1 MKNINYNQLVNTLI
15 ETGAHVATKYIDD
28 KTIVRATRR
37 LYGYRKHS
45 KSPWRKGENIE
56 ISLTIGRPNYAE
68 RQFIKSVKKSGESF
82 PIRKIQLKFP
92 PSRK

>member
-1 MKNINYNQLVNTLI
+1 MTNYNQLLLTLV
-15 ETGAHVATKYIDD
+15 ESGAHIATKYLDD

-45 KSPWRKGENIE
+45 KTPWLKGENIE
-56 ISLTIGRPNYAE
+56 ISLTIGRPNYVE
-68 RQFIKSVKKSGESF
+68 RRFIKSAKKAGEPF

-92 PSRK
+92 PSKKS